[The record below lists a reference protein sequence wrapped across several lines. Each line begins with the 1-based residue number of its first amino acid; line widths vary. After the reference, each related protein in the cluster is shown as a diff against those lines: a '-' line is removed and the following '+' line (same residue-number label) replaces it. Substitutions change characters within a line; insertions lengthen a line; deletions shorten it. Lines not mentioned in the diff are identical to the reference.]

1 MDIAAL
7 NERVMIQVNTVITD
21 RYGNHKNTWEDY
33 FSCYATIS
41 GETGKEQA
49 VVGETVEATDMNVTV
64 RYCSQTA
71 AVKSTTH
78 RIIFNNEI
86 YDILAVDHLNYKR
99 HGIKFRCRKVRR

>member
-7 NERVMIQVNTVITD
+7 NEKVMIQVNAVVTD
-21 RYGNHKNTWEDY
+21 KYGNHKNIWEDY

-41 GETGKEQA
+41 VENGKEQA

-64 RYCSQTA
+64 RYCSKTS
-71 AVKSTTH
+71 AVRSTTH
-78 RIIFNNEI
+78 RILFRDEI
-86 YDILAVDHLNYKR
+86 YDILAVDHLNFKR